1 MAKVREALKGS
12 DTDAIKSAAD
22 ELQTKFQEASAEL
35 YKQASAQQ
43 APPPPQGDA
52 APGPEP
58 ASGASASQKEGDVV
72 DAEFEMVDE
81 DKKK

>member
-12 DTDAIKSAAD
+12 DTDAIKSSAD
-22 ELQTKFQEASAEL
+22 ALQAKFQEVSSEL

-43 APPPPQGDA
+43 APPPQGDA
-52 APGPEP
+52 GPGPEAAAGTEP
-58 ASGASASQKEGDVV
+58 KKEGDVV

-81 DKKK
+81 DKKA